1 MKVKLMQQISGT
13 RDGDPWPAP
22 GDVLVVSDD
31 EGAQLCANG
40 LAVPVAESPKPETR
54 AKTTRKKSA

>member
-1 MKVKLMQQISGT
+1 MKIRMVQQISGP
-13 RDGDPWPAP
+13 RDGQDWPAP

-40 LAVPVAESPKPETR
+40 LAVPVAEKPKPETR
-54 AKTTRKKSA
+54 AKTTRKKTA